1 MLTYMASCGSTT
13 CDQFDATTAKWFKIQ
28 EIGLD
33 SSTESGWAQ
42 ADLMNGTPANIT
54 LPSNLAPG
62 NYLLR
67 HEIIALHLAN
77 TMGGA
82 EFYPSCSQIIVGGS
96 GTGKPSD
103 DELVSL
109 PGAYS
114 DSDPGIYV
122 PSVSLQSSYI
132 HPGEQELILIVFHRF
147 LMGLRITRSR
157 VQLSLHSSR
166 APLPPSSTASSKP
179 TASKSASSTASAPSS
194 TSTKASGSVSN
205 ASSGQCRLRPQVQ
218 NAAQSHLGK
227 RTFGLGAGAV
237 RPRKMSRVMRD
248 LWSPGSILGF

>member
-132 HPGEQELILIVFHRF
+132 HPEEQELILIVFHRF
-147 LMGLRITRSR
+147 LMGLQITRSR

-166 APLPPSSTASSKP
+166 APLPPPPPPHPNQRPPNLLPRLHLPHHPPPPKPQEASATHPPANAVSDLRSR
-179 TASKSASSTASAPSS
+179 TLRRAISASALL
-194 TSTKASGSVSN
+194 VW
-205 ASSGQCRLRPQVQ
+205 
-218 NAAQSHLGK
+218 AQE
-227 RTFGLGAGAV
+227 
-237 RPRKMSRVMRD
+237 
-248 LWSPGSILGF
+248 W

>member
-114 DSDPGIYV
+114 DNDPGIYV

-132 HPGEQELILIVFHRF
+132 NTGGRELILIVFHRF

-166 APLPPSSTASSKP
+166 APLPPPPPPHPNQRPPNLLPRLHLPHHPPPPKPQEASATPPRANAVSDLRSR
-179 TASKSASSTASAPSS
+179 TLRRATSASALL
-194 TSTKASGSVSN
+194 VW
-205 ASSGQCRLRPQVQ
+205 
-218 NAAQSHLGK
+218 AQE
-227 RTFGLGAGAV
+227 R
-237 RPRKMSRVMRD
+237 
-248 LWSPGSILGF
+248 